1 VSRRPILL
9 IVNPASG
16 GKPGSDA
23 DLDTNDAGTAPQAIA
38 AQLRGRGLEVA
49 LHVLGEHDDASALA
63 SRAADEGRDVVVAG
77 GDGTVRPAAVALVGH
92 PSATLGIVATGSFN
106 NVARG
111 LGIPPELDPATEVIA
126 AGDAI
131 GFDAGWAYRDD
142 PADGRLFLEA
152 AGVGVDAIGFM
163 AVEIAERQGWWR
175 AARALWRGLR
185 RRRTRMAV
193 TVDGVSY
200 RTRSPAVTVCNGPYH
215 GLGFALAPDADPT
228 DGRLTV
234 AIFWRM
240 SALRVL
246 GHFLAVARRRP
257 RYEPRVRLMEARR
270 VTVEGL
276 RGALPVHADG
286 ASIGV
291 TPVTFEVRP
300 AALRVFARPRHSS
313 G

>member
-1 VSRRPILL
+1 MTRRPILL

-16 GKPGSDA
+16 GKPGSGIDDDTDDA
-23 DLDTNDAGTAPQAIA
+23 REPEAIA
-38 AQLRGRGLEVA
+38 ERLRGRGLKVA
-49 LHVLGEHDDASALA
+49 LHVLREGDDASALA
-63 SRAADEGRDVVVAG
+63 GRAADEGRDVVAAG
-77 GDGTVRPAAVALVGH
+77 GDGTVRPAAVALAFH
-92 PSATLGIVATGSFN
+92 HSATLGIVPTGSFN

-111 LGIPPELDPATEVIA
+111 LGIPPALDAAVDVIA
-126 AGDAI
+126 AGHAV

-142 PADGRLFLEA
+142 PDDGRLFLEA
-152 AGVGVDAIGFM
+152 AGVGIDAVGFI
-163 AVEIAERQGWWR
+163 AVEIAERHGWGR

-193 TVDGVSY
+193 TIDNVAY

-257 RYEPRVRLMEARR
+257 RHEPRVRLMEARR
-270 VTVEGL
+270 VTVGGL

-286 ASIGV
+286 ESMGV

-300 AALRVFARPRHSS
+300 AALRVFARPRHSP

>member
-1 VSRRPILL
+1 MSRRPILL

-16 GKPGSDA
+16 GKPGSGA
-23 DLDTNDAGTAPQAIA
+23 DLAADEAGAEPEEIA
-38 AQLRGRGLEVA
+38 ERLRARGLDVA
-49 LHVLGEHDDASALA
+49 LHVIGQRDDVSALA
-63 SRAADEGRDVVVAG
+63 IGAVDEGRDVVAAG
-77 GDGTVRPAAVALVGH
+77 GDGTVRPAAAALAGH
-92 PSATLGIVATGSFN
+92 PSATLGIVASGSFN
-106 NVARG
+106 NIARG
-111 LGIPPELDPATEVIA
+111 LGIPPELDPALDLIA
-126 AGDAI
+126 EGDAI
-131 GFDAGWAYRDD
+131 GFDAGWAYHDD
-142 PADGRLFLEA
+142 PDDGKLFLEA
-152 AGVGVDAIGFM
+152 AGVGVDAVGFL
-163 AVEIAERQGWWR
+163 AVEIAERHGWAR

-193 TVDGVSY
+193 TVDGVTY

-234 AIFWRM
+234 AIFRRM

-246 GHFLAVARRRP
+246 GHFVAVARRRP
-257 RYEPRVRLMEARR
+257 RREPRVWLMEARR

-276 RGALPVHADG
+276 RRALPVHADG
-286 ASIGV
+286 ESIGV

>member
-1 VSRRPILL
+1 MSRRPILL

-16 GKPGSDA
+16 GKPGSGA
-23 DLDTNDAGTAPQAIA
+23 DLDAGDAITAPEAIA
-38 AQLRGRGLEVA
+38 ERLRARGLEVA
-49 LHVLGEHDDASALA
+49 LHVLGEGDDASGLA
-63 SRAADEGRDVVVAG
+63 SRAADEGRDVVASG
-77 GDGTVRPAAVALVGH
+77 GDGTVRPVAVALVGH
-92 PSATLGIVATGSFN
+92 PSATLGIVASGSFN

-111 LGIPPELDPATEVIA
+111 LGIPAELDAALDVIA
-126 AGDAI
+126 EGGSV

-142 PADGRLFLEA
+142 PDEGRLFLEA

-163 AVEIAERQGWWR
+163 AVEIAERHGWWR
-175 AARALWRGLR
+175 AGRALWRGLR

-193 TVDGVSY
+193 TVDGVAY

-234 AIFWRM
+234 AIFRRM

-246 GHFLAVARRRP
+246 GHFLAVARRR
-257 RYEPRVRLMEARR
+257 RRHEPRVRLMEARH
-270 VTVEGL
+270 VIVEGL

-286 ASIGV
+286 ESIGV
-291 TPVTFEVRP
+291 TPVAFEVRP

>member
-1 VSRRPILL
+1 VTRRPILL
-9 IVNPASG
+9 IVNPESG
-16 GKPGSDA
+16 GKPGSGA
-23 DLDTNDAGTAPQAIA
+23 DLATGDAGTAPEAIA
-38 AQLRGRGLEVA
+38 ERLRARGLEVA
-49 LHVLGEHDDASALA
+49 LHVLGERDDVSALA
-63 SRAADEGRDVVVAG
+63 SRAADEGRDVVAAG
-77 GDGTVRPAAVALVGH
+77 GDGTVGPAAVALAGH
-92 PSATLGIVATGSFN
+92 PSATLGIVASGSFN

-111 LGIPPELDPATEVIA
+111 LGIPAELDPALDVIA

-142 PADGRLFLEA
+142 PAEGRLFLEA
-152 AGVGVDAIGFM
+152 AGVGVDAIGFL
-163 AVEIAERQGWWR
+163 AVEIAERHGWRR

-185 RRRTRMAV
+185 RRRTRMAI
-193 TVDGVSY
+193 TLDGVAL

-246 GHFLAVARRRP
+246 RHFLAVARRRT
-257 RYEPRVRLMEARR
+257 RSEPRVRLIEARR
-270 VTVEGL
+270 VTVKGL

-286 ASIGV
+286 ESIGV

-300 AALRVFARPRHSS
+300 AALRVFARPRHRS